1 MMSESNLWQQHTGE
15 HDNDFF
21 LLGTIDV
28 PMYLIKVSGGWAL
41 LEGSVEPLAPLIL
54 QQLKCIVDDLA
65 HIKYWFITHSH
76 YDHIGTLALLY
87 PLLPCVRVFTSKLT
101 KRALSHDKA
110 NEVTRKLTRSLYKI
124 MPQAQHAD
132 NTLEATKVA
141 FSDIPVEVLEDG
153 QQIDFDESHCMV
165 AIATPGHAKCLLSFY
180 EPKFKRLYVSDALG
194 EMVSPSQWEPLIF
207 QDYQMYIASLKRL
220 QQLDIAQLVLG
231 HHGVLY
237 GDLAQQAPALA
248 EQGVY
253 QFIDNATQV
262 FHKYDQDVAQTA
274 QHISELSRDSTATFV
289 SKKLHYNG
297 TLFMLKLTG
306 VVPDSEQVLS

>member
-1 MMSESNLWQQHTGE
+1 MSKSNLWQQHMGE
-15 HDNDFF
+15 HDNNLF
-21 LLGTIDV
+21 LLGIIDV

-41 LEGSVEPLAPLIL
+41 LEGSVEPLAPRIL
-54 QQLKCIVDDLA
+54 QQLKHIVGDLA
-65 HIKYWFITHSH
+65 QIKYWFITHSH

-101 KRALSHDKA
+101 KRALSHEKA
-110 NEVTRKLTRSLYKI
+110 NEVTRKLTNSLYKI
-124 MPQAQHAD
+124 MPQAEYAD
-132 NTLEATKVA
+132 HTLQATKIA
-141 FSDIPVEVLEDG
+141 FADIPVEVLEDG

-194 EMVSPSQWEPLIF
+194 EMVSPNQWEPLIF

-231 HHGVLY
+231 HHGILY

-253 QFIDNATQV
+253 QFIRNATQV
-262 FHKYDQDVAQTA
+262 FKHCSQDIAYTA
-274 QHISELSRDSTATFV
+274 QQISESSRASTATFV

-306 VVPDSEQVLS
+306 VVPESEQVLS